1 MHIKHTLTS
10 SLTHATFCHIK
21 FNIIFD
27 IIKVDKLEKDRK
39 GPKGKGKESTEI
51 LYFFIL
57 AISKMET
64 YNSSAITLTEND
76 DIIIGVKKLIGK
88 IKNYH

>member
-1 MHIKHTLTS
+1 M
-10 SLTHATFCHIK
+10 
-21 FNIIFD
+21 
-27 IIKVDKLEKDRK
+27 KDLK
-39 GPKGKGKESTEI
+39 DESGT
-51 LYFFIL
+51 FFIL